1 MTKARYLLIA
11 AAATLIVASSPASAA
26 DIVIG
31 LNMIKSG
38 FMKTIGE
45 ATETAVDIA
54 VGEIN
59 AKGGINGHQI
69 KLVKF
74 DTGSDPKQAAIGT
87 QKLAEDDKA
96 LAIIGPFSSG
106 EAAVAFPVG
115 ERIGIVEMPNAASTP
130 GLTKGYSYAWRLTA
144 DEATQFTRL
153 INTLT
158 KKGVK
163 HDKAE
168 IIYVSD
174 ERVAN
179 ISGTKFYPSIFKANN
194 IEFGEPIAIQVNS
207 FDVSPQVAQALES
220 KPDVVAIAATP
231 DGAGKV
237 IKELRRQGFQGRVI
251 GSQIFA
257 DPNQID
263 LFGRDADGMLIV
275 AGFWWDR
282 TDATRA
288 FTKKYAEE
296 NAKRGLTSKTI
307 PHHTDAQVYDIV
319 YLLKQAMETAKVTGD
334 PDKLA
339 QERTAIR
346 DALVGIHFSGIT
358 GDNTCFNADRDA
370 HLPGFIIEIKDL
382 KWNLFDS
389 WPADPCQ

>member
-1 MTKARYLLIA
+1 MTKARYVLIA

-207 FDVSPQVAQALES
+207 FDVSPQVAQALER